1 MFLKTPTLNK
11 MVMLFFILFEL
22 GLGLGFEKNYAVS
35 MIGRLSSTESSFHV
49 PAILTGSLKLLK
61 KSKRQ

>member
-22 GLGLGFEKNYAVS
+22 GLGLGFEKNYA
-35 MIGRLSSTESSFHV
+35 LSV
-49 PAILTGSLKLLK
+49 KIAVLK
-61 KSKRQ
+61 